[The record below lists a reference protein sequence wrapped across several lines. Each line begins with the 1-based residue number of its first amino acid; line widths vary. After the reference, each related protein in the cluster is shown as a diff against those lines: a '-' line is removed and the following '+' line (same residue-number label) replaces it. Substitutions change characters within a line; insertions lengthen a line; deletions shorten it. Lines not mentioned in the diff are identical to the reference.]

1 MSHAIGRGRR
11 LAVALACCAVPAAA
25 RADVDMNGPW
35 LTSFAGVATFVQTG
49 TTLTLSGQPWGGT
62 IDPVSGMF
70 TLNGPNPSGQ
80 PCGPAVVTATV
91 DPSGASFT
99 GMLVYFDSVNI
110 GMACQRQNVIP
121 ASGSRCGNG
130 VVDPGEQ
137 CDSLNPFRPD
147 DCCSSTCQFEP
158 ADKACTPG
166 GNVCML
172 GVCTGASDACV
183 PVGPADGAPC
193 DDALFCNGADTC
205 LGGFCTHAGN
215 PCAGPPGCLACN
227 EGTDQCDALAGT

>member
-91 DPSGASFT
+91 GPSGASFAGT
-99 GMLVYFDSVNI
+99 LVYFDSVNI

-137 CDSLNPFRPD
+137 CDPPNLGQHG
-147 DCCSSTCQFEP
+147 CCASTCQFEP
-158 ADKACTPG
+158 ADFACTPD
-166 GNVCML
+166 GNV
-172 GVCTGASDACV
+172 
-183 PVGPADGAPC
+183 
-193 DDALFCNGADTC
+193 
-205 LGGFCTHAGN
+205 
-215 PCAGPPGCLACN
+215 
-227 EGTDQCDALAGT
+227 